1 MTVDQIFSTDFS
13 LQMETTI
20 KQAEEERTRA
30 LQDSKRILK
39 DYQPMK
45 DQINKLREMLNLEKM
60 PDNEEDESAL
70 MAIQ

>member
-1 MTVDQIFSTDFS
+1 
-13 LQMETTI
+13 METTI

-30 LQDSKRILK
+30 LQESKRLLK

-45 DQINKLREMLNLEKM
+45 EQINKLRDMLRLDPI
-60 PDNEEDESAL
+60 PDNEEDETAL